1 MLAQRLGDGV
11 GGEKH
16 LVRRAKESCLIMA
29 LILQPWSAQQAEL
42 ASAGMDRNFPSS
54 PSPRG
59 MLLLKSRGALLNS
72 HILSADGKK
81 MKVIVILMVC

>member
-54 PSPRG
+54 PRG